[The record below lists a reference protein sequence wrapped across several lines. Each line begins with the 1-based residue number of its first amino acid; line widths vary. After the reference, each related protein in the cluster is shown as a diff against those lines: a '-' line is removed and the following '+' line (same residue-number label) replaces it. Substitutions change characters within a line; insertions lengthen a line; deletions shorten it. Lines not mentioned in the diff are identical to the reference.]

1 MTASDPRAVENP
13 ISAIFD
19 LAEDVNKEAPRLRKL
34 VWTAGAFISI
44 WLVLD
49 FLLILQFSV
58 RNFALTAI
66 LIALFALGLWTI
78 FTLRRLNDFLDYYTL
93 RHSVILSIRQ
103 DDPVVFAPQGSN
115 VVERLRTFLAS
126 RNPRMAVAL
135 RSDGQSPAV
144 LKGKGGMFYT
154 FDYYLKA
161 RPGVLWRI
169 FGLGYPGYQLFVK
182 QLDRAPTAETVW
194 FMVRAVEEVCSR
206 NRLPPSRVI
215 MLWKRSGDQDLA
227 DDAYEK
233 LISSS
238 VSMGHRL
245 RRYASSVELIIEN
258 EDGSYEFIP
267 FVADGHFS
275 ASRAQ

>member
-1 MTASDPRAVENP
+1 VKDPRAVENP

-34 VWTAGAFISI
+34 VWSAGVFISI

-115 VVERLRTFLAS
+115 AVERLRTFLAG
-126 RNPRMAVAL
+126 RNPAMATAL
-135 RSDGQSPAV
+135 RADGQSPAV
-144 LKGKGGMFYT
+144 LRGRSGMFYN

-161 RPGVLWRI
+161 RPGVLWRV
-169 FGLGYPGYQLFVK
+169 FGLGYPGYQLFIK
-182 QLDRAPTAETVW
+182 LLDKTPTEETAR
-194 FMVRAVEEVCSR
+194 FMVRAVEDVCGM

-215 MLWKRSGDQDLA
+215 MLWKRSGDQDLT
-227 DDAYEK
+227 DEAYEK
-233 LISSS
+233 LMSSS
-238 VSMGHRL
+238 VTMGHRM
-245 RRYASSVELIIEN
+245 RRYVSSLELIIEN

-267 FVADGHFS
+267 YVTDTHFS

>member
-1 MTASDPRAVENP
+1 MSVSDPRAVENP

-34 VWTAGAFISI
+34 VWSAGAFISI

-49 FLLILQFSV
+49 FLLILQYSV

-66 LIALFALGLWTI
+66 LIALFALGLWTL

-115 VVERLRTFLAS
+115 AVERLRTYLAG

-135 RSDGQSPAV
+135 RSDGLSPAV
-144 LKGKGGMFYT
+144 LKGKGGMFFT

-161 RPGVLWRI
+161 RPGVLWRL
-169 FGLGYPGYQLFVK
+169 FGFGYPGYQLFVK
-182 QLDRAPTAETVW
+182 LLDKAPTAETAW

-215 MLWKRSGDQDLA
+215 MLWKRSGDQDLV
-227 DDAYEK
+227 DEAYEK

-238 VSMGHRL
+238 VTMSHRM
-245 RRYASSVELIIEN
+245 RRYASSLELIIEN

-267 FVADGHFS
+267 YVADGHSS